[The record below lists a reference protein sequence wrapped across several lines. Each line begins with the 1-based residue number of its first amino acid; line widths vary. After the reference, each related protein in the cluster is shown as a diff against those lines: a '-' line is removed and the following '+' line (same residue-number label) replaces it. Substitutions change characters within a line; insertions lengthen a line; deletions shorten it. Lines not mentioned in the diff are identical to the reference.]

1 MSNRNHL
8 IRKYDER
15 KLRWQR
21 IFVALVILFVIA
33 LLIFRFVAGIS
44 IVNGDSMLPTLQN
57 GELTAYFRLV
67 SDYDRGAAD
76 DAADVLRVLLAQ
88 VARDEHRD
96 AHGQRSDHEGDQ
108 IEHLT
113 ARGYAGQARRRAEMT
128 HDQQVHGAVGRL
140 QHQGAQ
146 YGQHEQYHFLQDISL
161 REIGFGTRQHNT
173 FHLSENKYKIS
184 SSSK

>member
-67 SDYDRGAAD
+67 SDYDRGDIVSVRMPSGEYYVKRVIAVAG
-76 DAADVLRVLLAQ
+76 DVVDIKDGKLFINGEELDEPYVQGITEVPIDGIEVPYTVEEDKVFVL
-88 VARDEHRD
+88 
-96 AHGQRSDHEGDQ
+96 GDNR
-108 IEHLT
+108 ENSVDSRT
-113 ARGYAGQARRRAEMT
+113 F
-128 HDQQVHGAVGRL
+128 GAVL
-140 QHQGAQ
+140 TKEVQGKLLFVQ
-146 YGQHEQYHFLQDISL
+146 
-161 REIGFGTRQHNT
+161 
-173 FHLSENKYKIS
+173 
-184 SSSK
+184 